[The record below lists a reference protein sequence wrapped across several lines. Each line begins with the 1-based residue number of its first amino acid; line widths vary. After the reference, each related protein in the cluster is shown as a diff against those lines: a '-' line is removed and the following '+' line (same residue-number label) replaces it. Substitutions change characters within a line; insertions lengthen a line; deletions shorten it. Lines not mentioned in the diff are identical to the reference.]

1 MIFAG
6 SCQQENLEPVAK
18 GNTVTYTVEAP
29 MDVQTKAIGDG
40 LNVTK
45 VIYEVWHTSAD
56 GTTKLV
62 GEDKDPKAVKLYQ
75 SSEEM
80 VVIGEP
86 GNQVNRAVITLDLLA
101 DQHYTILFW
110 AQVDG
115 IDVYN
120 TTELT
125 AVTYNNLNAEAY
137 AANDERLAAFYAV
150 DFINDGV
157 ARNSK
162 VILTRPFAQVNLGT
176 LNSKAEAK
184 ENDYKIDLKQSRM
197 ILDAVPTVFN
207 TATDEV
213 SGYQTMTFAF
223 HNVPALTQGEETLT
237 VNDTPY
243 QYAGMNYVFAGA
255 NVSLEYDIKVSLNG
269 SEEYAT
275 VNNTIPQVPVK
286 RNYRTNIVG
295 NLLTSKTEYE
305 VVVDAEFNNPEIV
318 LGDEWNQTGDY
329 QYTVNAGAS
338 EGALAAVLAHADAE
352 AKAAATK
359 AAGPVV
365 TIDLA
370 ENVVWETGAGHGS
383 TPLLPADS
391 PISAVVINGN
401 GKTFTATGKG
411 VGAIRLANGGL
422 LTFNNVNIVDESVSY
437 NEGAWEFTYLEFA
450 GALEFNEC
458 VFNSGVQF
466 QTEENEPVLNAVFN
480 ECDFISNEANVYA
493 AWVCDGN
500 VSFNE
505 CTFAGTRGLKVHED
519 YGSEVESVVV
529 DGCTFSQLT
538 KKPGIALGTLN
549 AETSVTIKN
558 STFDRCQAGAQENYM
573 YETDTDVT
581 TFTFVVENN
590 TVIPSGDGVVDNG
603 NGTVAVASTIG
614 LNEAI
619 KEGYTTIM
627 LAEGTYVIPNAA
639 QGKTLS
645 FVGTGDPEDTKIAT
659 NNETGSYEGCNYALD
674 GSTVTFENISI
685 YTPSTTY
692 IGYARCKATYKNCV
706 INGTYTLYD
715 NSVFEGCTFN
725 VSGDVYNVWTWG
737 APVATF
743 TDCTFNSDGKAMLL
757 YGQANT
763 KLTIENSVFNDNGGL
778 TDLKAAIEIGND
790 YNTSYELVVKNTVVN
805 GYEINNKGT
814 VTDSK
819 VWANKNSMPTSKL
832 SVKIDD
838 LEWVGGCLYKDA
850 QDNII
855 VYSAAGLTQAANYAT
870 EGTTNVIIAND
881 IVGDATIAQK
891 AGVKLVVNGQNKS
904 YKGVIV
910 VDGKSATYT
919 TAGLAIKDLAFN
931 AETISADAC
940 VRLGNGENATRY
952 TCNVTV
958 ENCTFDVPGAVGV
971 KSYTGGDKN
980 LTIKGC
986 TATSNAHSLVQ
997 AKGIDGILVEGCT
1010 VNSKNGMNFN
1020 NSTNVVVDACTANVR
1035 GYAARFGEGA
1045 AATGAAEVYTIQ
1057 KSTLASACEDGDA
1070 VIILR
1075 GTADKATLTITN
1087 TTLTGSSLIQ
1097 NNAEG
1102 AKVVIDGAEFVANGV
1117 GLDAEGHYVISNA
1130 AGMLWFANEVN
1141 VNKNSFS
1148 GKTVK
1153 LAADIDLAGID
1164 WTPISQTG
1172 TAQFKGT
1179 FDGQIYTISN
1189 LTINTTDK
1197 GGSYASGLFGWILAA
1212 TVKNVTVDQ
1221 VDIQAQHYVGAIAG
1235 YLEWSGCTVENCH
1248 VSNATIVAQHNSASC
1263 GNKVG
1268 GVVGYA
1274 GNAETY
1280 VKNCT
1285 VANSTIVA
1293 DRDAGQVVGAAKAAN
1308 VVDCSASNVT
1318 VSAAEGC
1325 SDEDAGKN
1333 IRNEVIGRVL

>member
-1 MIFAG
+1 MKKLIYCVAALATMIFAG
-6 SCQQENLEPVAK
+6 SCQQDNLEPVA
-18 GNTVTYTVEAP
+18 GESTVTLTVELPGLA
-29 MDVQTKAIGDG
+29 TKAIGDG
-40 LNVTK
+40 TNVNQL
-45 VIYEVWHTSAD
+45 VYEVWKIAKDATEIDVTNDTRLFQKDIVNPTGNSWVVNLN
-56 GTTKLV
+56 LV
-62 GEDKDPKAVKLYQ
+62 Q
-75 SSEEM
+75 
-80 VVIGEP
+80 
-86 GNQVNRAVITLDLLA
+86 
-101 DQHYTILFW
+101 DQNYKILFW
-110 AQVDG
+110 AQVNG
-115 IDVYN
+115 TGVYN
-120 TTELT
+120 TEKLTE
-125 AVTYNNLNAEAY
+125 VTYGESVTDAY
-137 AANDERLAAFYAV
+137 LANQEDYAAFY
-150 DFINDGV
+150 G
-157 ARNSK
+157 SK
-162 VILTRPFAQVNLGT
+162 VLSTFETPKGETITLYRPFAQLNIGT
-176 LNSKAEAK
+176 KNDAKADE
-184 ENDYKIDLKQSRM
+184 YKINLEKSSVVVKY
-197 ILDAVPTVFN
+197 VPTVFN
-207 TATDEV
+207 VSNSEATEP
-213 SGYQTMTFAF
+213 QEFTFNLA
-223 HNVPALTQGEETLT
+223 NVPAEDLK
-237 VNDTPY
+237 VDSTPY
-243 QYAGMNYVFAGA
+243 QYVAMNYMFAGERTNIIVDYTINTEIVPTA
-255 NVSLEYDIKVSLNG
+255 AGASATKAEIKNTVINVPIQE
-269 SEEYAT
+269 
-275 VNNTIPQVPVK
+275 
-286 RNYRTNIVG
+286 NYRTNIVG
-295 NLLTSKTEYE
+295 NLLTSSVQYE
-305 VVVDAEFNNPEIV
+305 VVIDADFNNPEIV
-318 LGDEWNQTGDY
+318 LGDEWQQTGDY

-338 EGALAAVLAHADAE
+338 AGALAAVLAHADAE

-370 ENVVWETGAGHGS
+370 ENVVWETGAGIGS
-383 TPLLPADS
+383 TPLLPEDS

-411 VGAIRLANGGL
+411 VGQVRLANGGL
-422 LTFNNVNIVDESVSY
+422 LTFNNVKIVDLSVSY
-437 NEGAWEFTYLEFA
+437 AENSWEYGYLEFGGNLA
-450 GALEFNEC
+450 FNDCEVVNAIMIEGETVAFVDC
-458 VFNSGVQF
+458 SFNSYDDGQY
-466 QTEENEPVLNAVFN
+466 AV
-480 ECDFISNEANVYA
+480 
-493 AWVCDGN
+493 WVNSGATT
-500 VSFNE
+500 FE
-505 CTFAGTRGLKVHED
+505 GCTFAGARGLKVHEA

-558 STFDRCQAGAQENYM
+558 STFDRCQAGDQENYM

-603 NGTVAVASTIG
+603 NGTVAVASTAG
-614 LNEAI
+614 LEEAI
-619 KEGYTTIM
+619 KGGFTTIM

-645 FVGTGDPEDTKIAT
+645 FVGAGDPEDTKIAT

-685 YTPSTTY
+685 NTPSTTY

-715 NSVFEGCTFN
+715 NSVFEDCTFN

-737 APVATF
+737 ASVATF
-743 TDCTFNSDGKAMLL
+743 TGCTFNSDGKAMLL

-790 YNTSYELVVKNTVVN
+790 YNKSYELVVKNTVVN
-805 GYEINNKGT
+805 GYEVNDKGT

-819 VWANKNSMPTSKL
+819 VWANKNSMPTDKL

-891 AGVKLVVNGQNKS
+891 PNVKLVVNGQNKS
-904 YKGVIV
+904 FKGVIV
-910 VDGKSATYT
+910 VDGKSGTYT
-919 TAGLAIKDLAFN
+919 TAGLTIKDLTFN

-940 VRLGNGENATRY
+940 IRLGNGENATRY

-958 ENCTFDVPGAVGV
+958 KNCTFDVPGAVGV

-986 TATSNAHSLVQ
+986 TATTNAHSLVQ

-1057 KSTLASACEDGDA
+1057 NSTLASACEDGDA

-1075 GTADKATLTITN
+1075 GTADNSTLTITN

-1130 AGMLWFANEVN
+1130 AGMFWFANEVN
-1141 VNKNSFS
+1141 VNKNAFN

-1153 LAADIDLAGID
+1153 LAANINLDNAA
-1164 WTPISQTG
+1164 WTPVGQTG
-1172 TAQFKGT
+1172 ATTFNGV
-1179 FDGQIYTISN
+1179 FDGQNYTISN
-1189 LTINTTDK
+1189 LNVNSEAQT
-1197 GGSYASGLFGWILAA
+1197 GAYYSSGLFGWVETHAEGKGQLRNVKIAGA
-1212 TVKNVTVDQ
+1212 TVVGHHNCGALVGYITEKYAVVD
-1221 VDIQAQHYVGAIAG
+1221 
-1235 YLEWSGCTVENCH
+1235 NCH
-1248 VSNATIVAQHNSASC
+1248 VSNAAISC
-1263 GNKVG
+1263 T
-1268 GVVGYA
+1268 YA
-1274 GNAETY
+1274 NGDADGDKAGALIGNATNATK
-1280 VKNCT
+1280 VNNCSA
-1285 VANSTIVA
+1285 ANSTVSA
-1293 DRDAGQVVGAAKAAN
+1293 GRDSGQLIGAAAAAN
-1308 VVDCSASNVT
+1308 VIGCSATDVT
-1318 VSAAEGC
+1318 VTDNGTGT
-1325 SDEDAGKN
+1325 GKN